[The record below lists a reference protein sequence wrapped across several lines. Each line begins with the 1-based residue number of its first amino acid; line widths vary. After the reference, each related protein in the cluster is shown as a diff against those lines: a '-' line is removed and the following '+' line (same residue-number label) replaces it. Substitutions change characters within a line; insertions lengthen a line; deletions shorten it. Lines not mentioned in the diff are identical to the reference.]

1 MSDFRPAQVTGD
13 LNVTQEPV
21 KVLATAQTSVPVA
34 TQLTILS
41 FVTTASDRNIMTIT
55 GASEFGGQYQLFLD
69 TVLQDEAYSAGGG
82 VLNVLFKFA
91 NWELAVGQTVE
102 VKVEHG
108 SNASRVFSSTI
119 WGF

>member
-1 MSDFRPAQVTGD
+1 MADFKPSQVTGD
-13 LNVTQEPV
+13 LSITQEPV
-21 KVLATAQTSVPVA
+21 KVLATAQTSVPVS
-34 TQLTILS
+34 TQLTV
-41 FVTTASDRNIMTIT
+41 VTFTATASDKNIMRIT

-82 VLNVLFKFA
+82 GLNVIFQFD
-91 NWELAVGQTVE
+91 NWELGVGQVVD

-108 SNASRVFSSTI
+108 SDASRVFSSSI